1 MVTAFQVLSTIL
13 HSATY
18 LVAAMFFLT
27 QWQTPPVGSLFGP
40 KVQLLL
46 DMFGIVASTVL
57 LFGFGLQAGWVDA
70 QGGDHEEFDRSK
82 EHTRDAS
89 GMLLFVMVI
98 ASAAGDTSNFWMIA
112 TACLLG
118 ACRLLSK
125 WEYVVLDADGDA
137 LDFRGKDLTPREASP
152 MQNFVVTAIL
162 SLVLG
167 NEIDLGTRTIGY
179 PMLGAVAGL
188 QLAIGV
194 YKLVSSESNK
204 GRIQF
209 EATVMSM
216 AHFGIISFYALQIDA
231 PRTLAT
237 AVAVAVADGLA
248 NISTESGKGA
258 DNDPALLEHLLG
270 AAVSVGSTV
279 ISYILFQEYAVDL
292 TWLSVVSTISLCAAV
307 ARTLTN
313 LTSAFEGERRQT
325 RLYGYIGNGA
335 TLSLCVAGAIQLVY
349 AIDHEKNLA
358 LSVGAVS
365 LAVLNRVADFF
376 QFPKVVP
383 YKWLLP
389 YASDNKG
396 TGSKVDPESGEEY
409 NLYKRVQMVVLLG
422 GAFTCML
429 ITTIGEGGV
438 QWVEL
443 VVTIGLG
450 IHAVSAVLSLFQR
463 CYEPKEL
470 AFSSMEVIR
479 LPVSTLLV
487 GLLSVAADKNT
498 VDLQVLALSLYI
510 VADMVGRFF
519 L

>member
-98 ASAAGDTSNFWMIA
+98 ASAAGDTSSFWMIA

-383 YKWLLP
+383 DEKWKLP
-389 YASDNKG
+389 YASDNK
-396 TGSKVDPESGEEY
+396 SGEEY

-429 ITTIGEGGV
+429 MTYGEGV
-438 QWVEL
+438 AWVEI

-450 IHAVSAVLSLFQR
+450 IHALSAVLSLFQG
-463 CYEPKEL
+463 CLPVWF
-470 AFSSMEVIR
+470 AVSSMEVVR

-487 GLLSVAADKNT
+487 GLLSAAADKNT

>member
-1 MVTAFQVLSTIL
+1 MVKVVTAFQVLSTIL
-13 HSATY
+13 YSATY

-27 QWQTPPVGSLFGP
+27 QWQTPPVASLFGP

-137 LDFRGKDLTPREASP
+137 LDFRAKGETAREASP

-248 NISTESGKGA
+248 NISTESGRGS
-258 DNDPALLEHLLG
+258 DNEKAALLEHLLG

-313 LTSAFEGERRQT
+313 LTSAFEGKRRQS

-335 TLSLCVAGAIQLVY
+335 TLSLCVAGTIQLVY

-376 QFPKVVP
+376 QFPVK
-383 YKWLLP
+383 KTMDRLFLP
-389 YASDNKG
+389 YSEPEDE
-396 TGSKVDPESGEEY
+396 KVTEY

-429 ITTIGEGGV
+429 MTYGEGV
-438 QWVEL
+438 EWVWFT
-443 VVTIGLG
+443 VTIGLG
-450 IHAVSAVLSLFQR
+450 IHAVSAVLSLFQG
-463 CYEPKEL
+463 CCGPKEL
-470 AFSSMEVIR
+470 AFSSMEVVR

-487 GLLSVAADKNT
+487 GLLSAAADKNT

>member
-1 MVTAFQVLSTIL
+1 MVKVFQVLSTIL

-70 QGGDHEEFDRSK
+70 QDDEDEEFNRSK

-98 ASAAGDTSNFWMIA
+98 ASAAGDTSSFWMIA

-125 WEYVVLDADGDA
+125 WEYVVTNNAG
-137 LDFRGKDLTPREASP
+137 RRDLNKRDTREASP
-152 MQNFVVTAIL
+152 MQNFVVSAIL
-162 SLVLG
+162 ILVLG

-179 PMLGAVAGL
+179 PMLGTIAGL
-188 QLAIGV
+188 QFALGV
-194 YKLVSSESNK
+194 YKLASSTSNL

-209 EATVMSM
+209 EATVMSI
-216 AHFGIISFYALQIDA
+216 AHFAIISFYALQIDA

-248 NISTESGKGA
+248 NISTESS
-258 DNDPALLEHLLG
+258 DPKDDEALLEHLLG

-313 LTSAFEGERRQT
+313 LTSAFEGKRRQT

-383 YKWLLP
+383 DEKWKLP
-389 YASDNKG
+389 YASDNK
-396 TGSKVDPESGEEY
+396 SGEEY

>member
-1 MVTAFQVLSTIL
+1 MVKVFQVLSTIL
-13 HSATY
+13 YSATY

-125 WEYVVLDADGDA
+125 WEYVVTNNAG
-137 LDFRGKDLTPREASP
+137 RRDLNKRDTRPASP
-152 MQNFVVTAIL
+152 MQNFVVSAIL
-162 SLVLG
+162 ILVLG

-179 PMLGAVAGL
+179 PMLGTVAGL
-188 QLAIGV
+188 QFAIGV
-194 YKLVSSESNK
+194 YKLASSTSNL

-209 EATVMSM
+209 EATVMSI
-216 AHFGIISFYALQIDA
+216 AHFAIISFYALQIDA

-248 NISTESGKGA
+248 NISTESS
-258 DNDPALLEHLLG
+258 DPKDDEALLEHLLG

-313 LTSAFEGERRQT
+313 LTSAFEGKRRQT

-365 LAVLNRVADFF
+365 LAVLNRVTDFF
-376 QFPKVVP
+376 QFPEVIP

-396 TGSKVDPESGEEY
+396 TVLSSEFEATEY

-429 ITTIGEGGV
+429 MTYGEGV

-443 VVTIGLG
+443 VVTIGIG
-450 IHAVSAVLSLFQR
+450 IHALSAVLSLFQG
-463 CYEPKEL
+463 CLPDWF
-470 AFSSMEVIR
+470 AFSSMEVVR